1 MAWLILI
8 GAALWYIHALRNK
21 DGAAAWTIAIVAAIV
36 IWLCTVALDLI

>member
-8 GAALWYIHALRNK
+8 TVALWYIHAIRSK
-21 DGAAAWTIAIVAAIV
+21 KAALAVIAAVA